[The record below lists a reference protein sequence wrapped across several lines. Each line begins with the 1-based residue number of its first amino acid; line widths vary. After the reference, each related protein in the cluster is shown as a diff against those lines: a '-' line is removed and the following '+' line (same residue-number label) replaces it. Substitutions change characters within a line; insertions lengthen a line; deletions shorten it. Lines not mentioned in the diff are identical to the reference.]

1 MKGKGLVTFLSYI
14 AIAMIAV
21 ALVLA
26 KIFAALKLSSGLV
39 GAMTLIAQV
48 IAYSITAVFAFQ
60 YAKARKNIGWM
71 IAFVIFVIIILVFL
85 VLNFNI

>member
-1 MKGKGLVTFLSYI
+1 MKGKGLVTFLSYCAI
-14 AIAMIAV
+14 GLVAIALI
-21 ALVLA
+21 LA
-26 KIFAALKLSSGLV
+26 KLFSALKLSSGVV
-39 GAMTLIAQV
+39 GAMELIAQI

-71 IAFVIFVIIILVFL
+71 IAFVVFVIVIIVFL